1 MKRKTHTIDATD
13 VSLGRLAVK
22 ISILLRGKD
31 KPEFMPNQDG
41 GDFVQVKN
49 IKKVRITG
57 NKLKQ
62 KIYYHHTGY
71 IGSLKEIPM
80 GVVFAKNPGE
90 VLKKTVLGMLPKNK
104 LRAKQIK
111 RLKVL

>member
-1 MKRKTHTIDATD
+1 MERKVHTIDAAD
-13 VSLGRLAVK
+13 ESLGRLAVK
-22 ISILLRGKD
+22 ISIILRGKD
-31 KPEFMPNQDG
+31 KPDFRPNQDM
-41 GDFVQVKN
+41 GDFVHVKN

-71 IGSLKEIPM
+71 IGNLKETPM
-80 GVVFAKNPGE
+80 GVVFAKDPGQ
-90 VLKKTVLGMLPKNK
+90 VLKRTIFGMLPKNK
-104 LRAKQIK
+104 LRAQQIK